1 MSEGI
6 YTPSPE
12 GEEDK
17 RPTIAKLIEIEW
29 TLIKEMLKAALNA
42 QYDKHR
48 IQYFNALSSHARTL
62 AWLLQQAPASRED
75 KEDLA
80 RIIQEIRKGAR
91 KGIRGLK
98 RVRIPAGAT
107 QNL

>member
-1 MSEGI
+1 VSEGI

-17 RPTIAKLIEIEW
+17 RPSIAKLIEIEW

-42 QYDKHR
+42 RYDKHR
-48 IQYFNALSSHARTL
+48 IQYFNALSSHTRTL
-62 AWLLQQAPASRED
+62 AWLLQQSPASRED

-80 RIIQEIRKGAR
+80 RVIQRIREGAR
-91 KGIRGLK
+91 KVVRGLK
-98 RVRIPAGAT
+98 RVKVPAGAIEG
-107 QNL
+107 L